1 MMCRST
7 IAVAV
12 LAIVGALPIWNQDQ
26 GPQEKCDTDS
36 RQRTKPLEARPVKKM
51 KVARLVFLGDLM
63 LSTSVQDQIAKSLAE
78 HDYDDDNQGF
88 EELLARVRD
97 AWQAQGHFKVIVEN
111 GSSQTME
118 ETSDRKSVSVTVNVD
133 AGKQYRLEQ
142 IHVKD
147 GPSGLRQ
154 PEASNEPFSEE
165 QLRALFPIQPGH
177 IFNTHQLQKGMEKL
191 RQTYGMKGFI
201 DFVVVPSFEID
212 EVSNRISVLL
222 DIYQGK
228 QFRIGNV
235 QILGADPETA
245 QALITSSGL
254 KSGSVFDPSRLEHLE
269 GFKDFKPENDV
280 RRVIDGQRGT
290 VDLIVDLRKCM

>member
-1 MMCRST
+1 MCRNT
-7 IAVAV
+7 IVVAV
-12 LAIVGALPIWNQDQ
+12 LATVGALPLWDQ
-26 GPQEKCDTDS
+26 VQRPQEKCDTGS
-36 RQRTKPLEARPVKKM
+36 RQGTKPLETRPVKKM
-51 KVARLVFLGDLM
+51 KVSRLVFLGEPL

-111 GSSQTME
+111 GPSQTVE
-118 ETSDRKSVSVTVNVD
+118 ETPDRKIVSITVNVD

-142 IHVKD
+142 IHFKD
-147 GPSGLRQ
+147 GPSDLRQ
-154 PEASNEPFSEE
+154 PEASNESFSEE
-165 QLRALFPIQPGH
+165 QLRALFPIQPGD
-177 IFNTHQLQKGMEKL
+177 ILNTNQLQQGMEKL
-191 RQTYGMKGFI
+191 RQAYGMKGFI
-201 DFVVVPSFEID
+201 NFFVVPSFEID

-222 DIYQGK
+222 DLDQGK
-228 QFRIGNV
+228 QFRIGKV

-254 KSGSVFDPSRLEHLE
+254 KSGSVFDPSHLEHLK
-269 GFKDFKPENDV
+269 GLKDFKPENDI
-280 RRVIDGQRGT
+280 RRVIDEQRGT